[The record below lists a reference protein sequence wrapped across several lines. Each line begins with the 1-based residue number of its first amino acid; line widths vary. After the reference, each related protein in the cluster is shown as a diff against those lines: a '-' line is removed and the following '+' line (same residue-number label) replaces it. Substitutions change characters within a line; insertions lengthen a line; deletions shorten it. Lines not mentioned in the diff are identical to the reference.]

1 MTPDAS
7 IVVLT
12 YNNLDYT
19 RQCLG
24 SVYAKTD
31 TPEFELIVVDN
42 GSADSTQEYLKTF
55 AAEHPSCRVILNEKN
70 DGFARGNNLGAEAA
84 VGKYLVF
91 LNNDTVVTAGWLAG
105 LIRHLQDPAIGMIG
119 PVTNSSGNETR
130 IAVDYQDLKDKDV
143 FAKGYTKSHAGLTF
157 EVPMLPFLCVA
168 LRREVFE
175 SVGPLDERFGM
186 GFFED
191 DDFALRLKEKGFQIR
206 VAEDVFVHHFGSAT
220 FSRLDNRAYWRLFQE
235 NLHKLEEKW
244 GIRWMPPRQRPEL
257 IPEQLRANL
266 DAAIH
271 FAETVADQEDQIAAL
286 RRRVAEGEAYA
297 QQLNEQMRALE
308 TNRDDLDHRLTART
322 AEVNWLQKELDSIH
336 RSNGW
341 AFLMSLRRI
350 RHFLI
355 PPGSRRERAYRFFLG
370 FIGRP
375 ER

>member
-1 MTPDAS
+1 MTPTAS

-19 RQCLG
+19 RQCLE
-24 SVYAKTD
+24 SVYANTD
-31 TPEFELIVVDN
+31 TPDFELIVVDN
-42 GSADSTQEYLKTF
+42 ASTDSSRAYLEAFSEK
-55 AAEHPSCRVILNEKN
+55 HPNCRVILNEKN
-70 DGFARGNNLGAEAA
+70 EGFARGNNIGAAA
-84 VGKYLVF
+84 AICKYLVF
-91 LNNDTVVTAGWLAG
+91 LNNDTVVTEGWLAA
-105 LIRHLQDPAIGMIG
+105 LIRHLQDPAIGMVG

-130 IAVDYQDLKDKDV
+130 IAVDYHDLKDLDA
-143 FAKGYTKSHAGLTF
+143 FAKRHTQAHAGRTF
-157 EVPMLPFLCVA
+157 EVSMLPFLCVA

-191 DDFALRLKEKGFQIR
+191 DDFAFRLKAKGFQIR

-220 FSRLDNRAYWRLFQE
+220 FSRLDNRAYWQLFRE
-235 NLHKLEEKW
+235 NLRRLEEKW
-244 GIRWMPPRQRPEL
+244 GIRWMPPRQRDEFLPEK
-257 IPEQLRANL
+257 LRENL
-266 DAAIH
+266 DAAL
-271 FAETVADQEDQIAAL
+271 FFTETIAGQEDQIAAL
-286 RRRVAEGEAYA
+286 RRRTGAAEACA
-297 QQLNEQMRALE
+297 QKLNEQMRALA

-322 AEVNWLQKELDSIH
+322 AEVNWLQEELDSIH

-341 AFLMSLRRI
+341 AFLMSLLRI

-370 FIGRP
+370 FIRQP